1 MHTFSSL
8 SMNTNLHTSVCT
20 STTSSQKLF
29 KISGRAVFQCKTVEG
44 KQGVLLDNFRKLLHL
59 PAKLKRGQKGRI
71 KIGSM
76 PCPEPPPQSSL
87 HAEWSSFGNCA
98 PLQWVVGAGAVRLS
112 GQSVPTF
119 PSSPDNPPETDRKI
133 WSTGESIPTNHPF
146 QPNQQ
151 FLPTT
156 QINH

>member
-1 MHTFSSL
+1 MCNCASS
-8 SMNTNLHTSVCT
+8 
-20 STTSSQKLF
+20 TSSQKLF

-98 PLQWVVGAGAVRLS
+98 PLQWVLGAGAVRLS

-119 PSSPDNPPETDRKI
+119 PSSPTTHLRRTERFGALARA
-133 WSTGESIPTNHPF
+133 SR
-146 QPNQQ
+146 
-151 FLPTT
+151 PTT
-156 QINH
+156 LSNQTNNSYQPRKSTTKYI